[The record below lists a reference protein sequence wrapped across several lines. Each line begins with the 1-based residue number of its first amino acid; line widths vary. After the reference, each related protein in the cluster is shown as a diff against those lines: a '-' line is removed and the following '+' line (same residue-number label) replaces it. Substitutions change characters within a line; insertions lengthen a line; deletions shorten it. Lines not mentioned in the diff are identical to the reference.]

1 MNFAELTCGFQ
12 LMKAGWLVRIRL
24 LLLLS
29 SYFQRKDDRVVRAL
43 DSEDVIFLWAHLM
56 EIFCAKDHPLHLDSS
71 CLQVLSFDCNS
82 LLLKVEACR
91 KLEESCHIG
100 VELQGSCSFFC
111 LFEFC
116 L

>member
-43 DSEDVIFLWAHLM
+43 DNEDVIFLWAHLM
-56 EIFCAKDHPLHLDSS
+56 EIFCAKDHLLHLDSS